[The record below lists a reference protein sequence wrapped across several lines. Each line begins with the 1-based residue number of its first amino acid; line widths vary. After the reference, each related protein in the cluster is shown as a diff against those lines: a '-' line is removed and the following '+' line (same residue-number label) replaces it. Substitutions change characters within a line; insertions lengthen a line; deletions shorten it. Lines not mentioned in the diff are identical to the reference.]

1 MDAVWFYCFK
11 RNKCILIQLQ
21 IFFGGLS
28 RLIYEDGYTSK
39 NFLKQKQQW
48 FLSYQQN
55 IYHFP
60 TFLGT
65 TIEIGSQR
73 PLAFNLYNHNQLIL
87 TYSLTHSLTHLIKEL
102 GLLTSSELF
111 DVVETIWGPWIFWRR
126 WAVVGRKWRWQKLKM
141 RKKVFQ

>member
-65 TIEIGSQR
+65 TIEIGSHS
-73 PLAFNLYNHNQLIL
+73 PLAFNLYRRNIYMFKYVDIFL
-87 TYSLTHSLTHLIKEL
+87 TFLGTTIDIGSHSPLAFNLYSRNISHLFTSTALL
-102 GLLTSSELF
+102 GSTPNPLCG
-111 DVVETIWGPWIFWRR
+111 VVLEYW
-126 WAVVGRKWRWQKLKM
+126 LK
-141 RKKVFQ
+141 